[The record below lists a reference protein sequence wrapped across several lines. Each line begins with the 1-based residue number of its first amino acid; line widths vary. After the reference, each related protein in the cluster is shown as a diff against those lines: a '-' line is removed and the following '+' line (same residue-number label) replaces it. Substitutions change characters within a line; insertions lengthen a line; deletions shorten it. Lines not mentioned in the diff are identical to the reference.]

1 MGLGKT
7 LHSDQASFSTHW
19 RWQRRRDPGNSRFS
33 LKLQVLLI
41 ISVFAGFNGAN
52 YAMFCLFVKELDPRS
67 QNSHWIFF
75 AEAFFGSDQ
84 PGDKIFYYGEGSKF
98 GGGSEGCLC
107 TGPPSATLLIRS
119 KKSYLQLLSVIHRSK
134 YNIKSCSLSHK
145 RGQRYKD
152 SDIWFRI
159 HLVQIERPRVLN
171 LINPLI
177 HLQKLIRYTPAT
189 QAGLFTTEPLYP
201 YSMGQYQNIPR
212 YSRACPIPNPA
223 LRVPISYPPPGRGS
237 PRVPGGRGSPWC
249 LSAAAPGEWTAAPHP
264 VQRQN

>member
-1 MGLGKT
+1 MVQIMQCFVYL
-7 LHSDQASFSTHW
+7 W
-19 RWQRRRDPGNSRFS
+19 RNLTPEARTVIEF
-33 LKLQVLLI
+33 
-41 ISVFAGFNGAN
+41 
-52 YAMFCLFVKELDPRS
+52 
-67 QNSHWIFF
+67 FF
-75 AEAFFGSDQ
+75 ANAFFSSDQ
-84 PGDKIFYYGEGSKF
+84 PGDKIFYSGEGSKF

-119 KKSYLQLLSVIHRSK
+119 KKLFLQLLSVIQRSK
-134 YNIKSCSLSHK
+134 YNVKSCRLSHK
-145 RGQRYKD
+145 RGQRCKD
-152 SDIWFRI
+152 SRIWFRI

-201 YSMGQYQNIPR
+201 YSMGQYQNSPR

-264 VQRQN
+264 EQRQN